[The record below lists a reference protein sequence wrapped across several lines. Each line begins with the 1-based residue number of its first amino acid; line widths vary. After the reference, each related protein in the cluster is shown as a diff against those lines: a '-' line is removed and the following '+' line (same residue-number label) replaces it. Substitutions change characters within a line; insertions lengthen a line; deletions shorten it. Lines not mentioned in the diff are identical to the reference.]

1 MLSIAVDPADGTL
14 LRRRPGLLPA
24 PAGRAKTPETATG
37 NIKTPKGSGTLTKDV
52 VAALHR
58 RRHDHRVRP
67 LRRGGTLP
75 AVLGPGQ
82 VDRRGR
88 DLEPVSGLGEAD
100 YHEIEVD
107 GDRIL
112 ALRYEDPEMVQISSD
127 GGKTWDTREA
137 PSVAAPIDIAVNPGN
152 PDQWAV
158 STDQGT
164 FISANGG
171 KSWRQWDT
179 TFGPRI
185 AWVKPDALYLAGKDG
200 KVKVSPDAGR
210 TWNDAGSI
218 GAGPKEL
225 TPAPRASS
233 TPRSRA
239 ARSAARPTA
248 ARPGPRSSSSAERS
262 GYPPVE
268 TLGSPVVFCVTVVTL
283 PSAALI
289 ASTSC
294 LSVVSSPIT

>member
-1 MLSIAVDPADGTL
+1 MQRSRLAPFLLVAVLAGCGGDSADNAATTAPGSGTDVLSIAVDPADGTL
-14 LRRRPGLLPA
+14 LAGGGPAFYRLEPG
-24 PAGRAKTPETATG
+24 AKQPETATG
-37 NIKTPKGSGTLTKDV
+37 TIKTPKGSGTLTKDV
-52 VAALHR
+52 VARFTSDGTIIASGHS
-58 RRHDHRVRP
+58 
-67 LRRGGTLP
+67 GEATLP
-75 AVLGPGQ
+75 AVLGLVKSTDEGETW
-82 VDRRGR
+82 
-88 DLEPVSGLGEAD
+88 EPISGLGEAD

-107 GDRIL
+107 GNRIL
-112 ALRYEDPEMVQISSD
+112 ALRYEDPGMIQISND

-200 KVKVSPDAGR
+200 KVKVSPDGGR
-210 TWNDAGSI
+210 TWQDAGSI

-225 TPAPRASS
+225 TFSAKGELYASVS
-233 TPRSRA
+233 GGA
-239 ARSAARPTA
+239 IKRSADGGKTWTEVAK
-248 ARPGPRSSSSAERS
+248 
-262 GYPPVE
+262 
-268 TLGSPVVFCVTVVTL
+268 LG
-283 PSAALI
+283 
-289 ASTSC
+289 
-294 LSVVSSPIT
+294 